1 MTIHAT
7 RPRILARTASLWALA
22 LVFAAAHAQEP
33 PKQDPPKQDPP
44 KQETKAEPA
53 KQEPPKPEP
62 PKRKP
67 GDPKPYEEVVTKDAK
82 SQTGVLKVHEVEG
95 KWYWEI
101 PKELLGRDFFWSTE
115 IAQLPAG
122 MGYGGTFVGDR
133 VVRFTRRQNKVYLNI
148 PDYSIRPYD
157 ANDPLAR
164 AVAAASRPAL
174 VNAFNVEAESKDG
187 DPVIDVTSF
196 FTSDPADFSARGVLG
211 AGGVDPGRSW
221 VETMK
226 AFPTNIE
233 TRSTVTFIG
242 GGRSANPL
250 AALLGIGT
258 PSASAMTTLLHY
270 SLILLPETPM
280 RGRLS
285 DSRVGYFT
293 QGFSVYGSPKNRV
306 DELEYVTRY
315 RLEKKD
321 PSAGVSE
328 PVKPIVYYISREVP
342 QQWRSYIKKGIEDWQ
357 PAFEQAG
364 FKNAILAKDAPTE
377 DEDPNWHPEDAR
389 YSVIRWAPQPVE
401 NAMGPHVHD
410 PRSGEIISAHVIVW
424 HDILKLLETW
434 YFTQASV
441 TDPRARQIPF
451 PTDLMGELVRYVV
464 VHEVGHTLGLQHNFK
479 ASSSYPVAK
488 LRDRAFTSQYG
499 LAASIMDY
507 ARFNY
512 VAQPGDGADTIGK
525 LGPYDRFAI
534 EWAYKPLPQA
544 MSPEGEKFYLDQI
557 AARQVGDP
565 TLRFGNF
572 PGMDPLALTE
582 DIGDDAIQAATLGL
596 KNIERIMAFLVPA
609 TTKFGEDYRRLSEM
623 YGNVL
628 GQRSTEL
635 GHVAALVGGVTETD
649 YHAGRGDVV
658 FKPVPKARQ
667 KEAVAFL
674 VRNGLYLPAALVPPA
689 IVQRVQPFGVQS
701 RVLGTQRGLLAT
713 LLGESRV
720 SRLFDHQALLGDQAY
735 SVKELVSD
743 VTYGAWS
750 EAFAKAPVIDA
761 YRRNLQRAYLDLAD
775 QRLNGSSKTT
785 SELGLI
791 WRASLKGLQSQLLAG
806 AGKSPD
812 AATKGH
818 LLEGVRRIRDIL
830 DPKTTTTASGSGAVS
845 FPMFMDEGR
854 NPRELHRCFGPI
866 RG

>member
-1 MTIHAT
+1 MIIRPT
-7 RPRILARTASLWALA
+7 RFRSIAGLASFLALA
-22 LVFAAAHAQEP
+22 LALATASAQEP
-33 PKQDPPKQDPP
+33 PKQDPPKT
-44 KQETKAEPA
+44 ETKAEPP
-53 KQEPPKPEP
+53 KQEQKPEP

-67 GDPKPYEEVVTKDAK
+67 GDPKPYDEVITKEAK
-82 SQTGVLKVHEVEG
+82 SQIGVLKVHEVDG

-101 PKELLGRDFFWSTE
+101 PKGLLGRDFFWSTE

-133 VVRFTRRQNKVYLNI
+133 VVRFTRRQNKVFLNI

-157 ANDPLAR
+157 SADPLSR
-164 AVAAASRPAL
+164 AVADASRPAI
-174 VNAFNVEAESKDG
+174 VNSFNVEAESKDG
-187 DPVIDVTSF
+187 DPVIDVSSF
-196 FTSDPADFSARGVLG
+196 FTSDPTDFSARGILG

-226 AFPTNIE
+226 VFPTNVE

-242 GGRSANPL
+242 GGRAANPL

-270 SLILLPETPM
+270 SLILLPEKPM

-306 DELEYVTRY
+306 DEQEYVTRY

-321 PSAGVSE
+321 PNAAVSE

-342 QQWRSYIKKGIEDWQ
+342 AQYRPYIKKGIEDWQ

-377 DEDPNWHPEDAR
+377 EEDPNWHPEDAR

-434 YFTQASV
+434 YFTQASAI
-441 TDPRARQIPF
+441 DPRARRIPF
-451 PTDLMGELVRYVV
+451 PPDLMGELVRYVV

-479 ASSSYPVAK
+479 ASSSYPVAR
-488 LRDRAFTSQYG
+488 LRDKAFTEKYG

-557 AARQVGDP
+557 AARQVADP
-565 TLRFGNF
+565 MLRFGNF

-596 KNIERIMAFLVPA
+596 KNIERVMGFLVPA
-609 TTKFGEDYRRLSEM
+609 TTRFGEDYSRLSEM

-649 YHAGRGDVV
+649 YHAGRGDAV
-658 FKPVPKARQ
+658 FKPVPKAKQ

-674 VRNGLYLPAALVPPA
+674 IRNGLHMPPALVPAAL
-689 IVQRVQPFGVQS
+689 IQRIQPFGVQS
-701 RVLGTQRGLLAT
+701 RVLGTQRGLLSS
-713 LLGESRV
+713 LLGEGRV
-720 SRLFDHQALLGDQAY
+720 SRLFDYQALLGDQAY

-743 VTYGAWS
+743 VTYGTWS
-750 EAFAKAPVIDA
+750 EVFTTAPVIDI

-775 QRLNGSSKTT
+775 QRLNGTGKTT

-791 WRASLKGLQSQLLAG
+791 WRNSLRGLQSQLA
-806 AGKSPD
+806 ASAAKTADP
-812 AATKGH
+812 ATKGH
-818 LLEGVRRIRDIL
+818 LQEGVRRIRDIL
-830 DPKTTTTASGSGAVS
+830 DPKTATAAGGSSAPSLPFFGDDGQDA
-845 FPMFMDEGR
+845 R
-854 NPRELHRCFGPI
+854 TLHRCFGPI